1 VSVATTVDRTP
12 GAARALERLERLAL
26 RPEAPCIAFLVVLC
40 LVLSVAAEGF
50 LTTSNLYG
58 ILDEV
63 AIVGLIALGLNFVV
77 LSGEID
83 ISVGS
88 TLAMAALLGGRLA
101 ENTGGFV
108 LPLLLALGVG
118 AGVGLVNGF
127 LVTTSRLPSIIVTL
141 GTLYALRG
149 LELHIGQTGVPPV
162 PDAARLLG
170 HDILGIKADVVVLIG
185 LFLAFAWTLRH
196 STWGRDVVAVG
207 GNRAAAIL
215 AGLRP
220 NWTRMWTFVLVG
232 ACAGL
237 AAMVYI
243 GQQGS
248 VQPQV
253 ATGLELQVIAA
264 VVVGGTSITGG
275 RGSSLAPL
283 VGAILLGV
291 IFNGMILLG
300 IPGTWQDFFTGALI
314 LLAVS
319 ADVARRRLFEASR

>member
-1 VSVATTVDRTP
+1 MSATTIDRSIRVGRP
-12 GAARALERLERLAL
+12 HARLERLGL
-26 RPEAPCIAFLVVLC
+26 RPEAPCVAFLVVLC
-40 LVLSVAAEGF
+40 VVFSFAAGGF
-50 LTTSNLYG
+50 LSTSNLYG

-63 AIVGLIALGLNFVV
+63 AIVGLIAVGLNFVV

-88 TLAMAALLGGRLA
+88 TLAMAALLSGRLA
-101 ENTGGFV
+101 EHTGGFV
-108 LPLLLALGVG
+108 LPLLLAVGVG
-118 AGVGLVNGF
+118 VGVGCINGL
-127 LVTTSRLPSIIVTL
+127 LVTVSRLPSIIVTL

-162 PDAARLLG
+162 PDATRALG
-170 HDILGIKADVVVLIG
+170 HDILGVKADVVVLLV
-185 LFLAFAWTLRH
+185 LFALAAWTLRH
-196 STWGRDVVAVG
+196 STWGRDTVAVG
-207 GNRAAAIL
+207 GNPAAAVL

-220 NWTRMWTFVLVG
+220 RRTRFWAFVVAG
-232 ACAGL
+232 ACSGL
-237 AAMVYI
+237 AAMIYI

-253 ATGLELQVIAA
+253 ATSLELQVIAA
-264 VVVGGTSITGG
+264 VVIGGTSITGG

-300 IPGTWQDFFTGALI
+300 VPGTWQSFFTGALI

-319 ADVARRRLFEASR
+319 SDVARRRLFEVPR